1 MDINMLGL
9 IIIALYFLA
18 MVAIGL
24 VSRRRAMGGDN
35 FFVAG
40 RKGSSLFITGS
51 LLATIVGGSATVG
64 MAGLGFTQGLTGMWW
79 LLVGSVG
86 LVVLGIFWAGKVREF
101 GLYTLPELVEKQYDK
116 RISLAASILI
126 VISWLGVIAGQIVA
140 SGKILSVL
148 GMGSPVMWMI
158 IFSAVFIGY
167 TLLGGQYAV
176 IRTDAFQIGIIFVG
190 IFAGLGL
197 MMSRLGGWGG
207 LQMSLPQGQF
217 GFPLSSQFGGYE
229 LILLLLLVG
238 LTYVVGPD
246 MYSRLFCARDTKT
259 ARASVFWAALL
270 IIPFA
275 FSITLIGM
283 GASALFPQI
292 APEQAFPT
300 VINEV
305 LPPFVGAIVL
315 AALLGAVMSSAD
327 TCLMTA
333 STILTVDIVGRFK
346 PFLSQSQIL
355 SISRWGIV
363 VLGLCSLLLALAL
376 KGVISALLFA
386 YTVYTSGLIL
396 PVIAGFYKDKLKVTP
411 MGALAA
417 IIGGGAVALISKLFD
432 IKYLDLGGLLVSGVL
447 LFLVSFIDNKIRSQ
461 RLDEGEGV

>member
-18 MVAIGL
+18 MITIGL
-24 VSRRRAMGGDN
+24 VSRRRARGADN

-40 RKGSSLFITGS
+40 RTGSSPFITGS

-86 LVVLGIFWAGKVREF
+86 LVVLGIFWAGKVRKF
-101 GLYTLPELVEKQYDK
+101 GLYTLPELVEKQYDS
-116 RISLAASILI
+116 RIALAASILI

-148 GMGSPVMWMI
+148 GIGSPVMWMI

-176 IRTDAFQIGIIFVG
+176 IRTDALQIGIIFAG
-190 IFAGLGL
+190 IFGGLAL
-197 MMSRLGGWGG
+197 LMSRLGGWSG
-207 LQMSLPQGQF
+207 LGVSLSSEQF
-217 GFPLSSQFGGYE
+217 VFPLSSQFGGYE
-229 LILLLLLVG
+229 LVSLLLLVG

-246 MYSRLFCARDTKT
+246 IYSRLFCARDTKT
-259 ARASVFWAALL
+259 ARVSVFWAALL

-292 APEQAFPT
+292 SPEQAFPT

-305 LPPFVGAIVL
+305 LPPFVGVIVL

-333 STILTVDIVGRFK
+333 STILAVDIVGRFK
-346 PFLSQSQIL
+346 SSLSQSQIL
-355 SISRWGIV
+355 SLSRWGIV
-363 VLGLCSLLLALAL
+363 VLGLCSLLLALTL

-386 YTVYTSGLIL
+386 YTVYTCGLIL
-396 PVIAGFYKDKLKVTP
+396 PVIAGFYRNKLKVTP
-411 MGALAA
+411 MGALVA
-417 IIGGGAVALISKLFD
+417 IIGGGGVALVSKLFD
-432 IKYLDLGGLLVSGVL
+432 IKYLDLGGLLASGIL
-447 LFLVSFIDNKIRSQ
+447 LFLVSFIDNRIRSK
-461 RLDEGEGV
+461 RLDDGKGV